1 MARLPNNK
9 KEDISVDLS
18 AAQTDATSEEQK
30 DLAEQQGAEQ
40 GAENDKPSDEN
51 NGVTMDDSKVSMT
64 TDKGDAVQNG
74 TVKAGMVRIKL
85 LHKHTCVVGGERY
98 NFEKGKVYTVPPD
111 VKRILSNAGLLTNL

>member
-1 MARLPNNK
+1 MAKLPNK

-18 AAQTDATSEEQK
+18 AAQTDATSEEKK
-30 DLAEQQGAEQ
+30 DLAEQQGAE
-40 GAENDKPSDEN
+40 NDTPSDEN

-64 TDKGDAVQNG
+64 TDKGEAVQKG
-74 TVKAGMVRIKL
+74 TAKTGTVRIKL